1 MADNHL
7 TLYKLIILF
16 MLDRVDFPL
25 TTSQLSQFILDK
37 GYTNYFNFQQAASEL
52 EDAGFIRS
60 EQIRNT
66 TQYHLNSEGKEAL
79 ELFEYKISSAI
90 KDVVYHYF
98 EEEQIHLR
106 NEVEVYA
113 TYYPAKRDEYM
124 VQCTILER
132 GETMLDIKI
141 NVPSLDQA
149 TMICDCWQDKSN
161 DIYEYLVGQLWGSSS
176 SSNSGSSP
184 AI

>member
-1 MADNHL
+1 MADNRL

-37 GYTNYFNFQQAASEL
+37 GYTNYFNFQQAVNEL
-52 EDAGFIRS
+52 EEAGFIHS

-66 TQYHLNSEGKEAL
+66 TQFHLNPDGKEAL
-79 ELFEYKISSAI
+79 DLFDYKLSSAI
-90 KDVVYHYF
+90 KDDVYNYF
-98 EEEQIHLR
+98 AAEKINLR

-132 GETMLDIKI
+132 NETLLDIKI

-149 TMICDCWQDKSN
+149 NMICDTWHEKSN
-161 DIYEYLVGQLWGSSS
+161 DIYEYLVQQLWGI
-176 SSNSGSSP
+176 GEGEV
-184 AI
+184 

>member
-1 MADNHL
+1 MSDNHL

-37 GYTNYFNFQQAASEL
+37 GYTNYFSFQQALNEL

-60 EQIRNT
+60 ELIRNT
-66 TQYHLNSEGKEAL
+66 TQFHLTPEGKEAL
-79 ELFEYKISSAI
+79 DLFDYKISQAI
-90 KDVVYHYF
+90 KDDVYAYF
-98 EEEQIHLR
+98 QAEKINLR
-106 NEVEVYA
+106 NEVEIYA
-113 TYYPAKRDEYM
+113 TYYPAKRDEYT

-132 GETMLDIKI
+132 KETLLDIKI

-149 TMICDCWQDKSN
+149 TMICDSWQEKSN
-161 DIYEYLVGQLWGSSS
+161 DIYDYLVRQLW
-176 SSNSGSSP
+176 N
-184 AI
+184 

>member
-1 MADNHL
+1 MSDNHL

-37 GYTNYFNFQQAASEL
+37 GYTDYFSFQQAVSEL
-52 EDAGFIRS
+52 EDAEFIRA

-66 TQYHLNSEGKEAL
+66 TQYHLSPEGKEAL
-79 ELFEYKISSAI
+79 DLFEYKISAAI
-90 KDVVYHYF
+90 KDDVYNYF
-98 EEEQIHLR
+98 TAEQIHLR

-113 TYYPAKRDEYM
+113 TYYPAKRQEYM

-132 GETMLDIKI
+132 NETMLDLKI
-141 NVPSLDQA
+141 NVPTLDQA
-149 TMICDCWQDKSN
+149 TMICDTWQEKSN
-161 DIYEYLVGQLWGSSS
+161 DIYQYLVNQLWGAE
-176 SSNSGSSP
+176 N
-184 AI
+184 

>member
-1 MADNHL
+1 MSDNRL

-25 TTSQLSQFILDK
+25 TTSQLSHFILDK
-37 GYTNYFNFQQAASEL
+37 GYTNYFSFQQAVGEL
-52 EDAGFIRS
+52 EEAGFIRS

-66 TQYHLNSEGKEAL
+66 TQFHLTPDGKEAL
-79 ELFEYKISSAI
+79 DLFDYKLSSAI
-90 KDVVYHYF
+90 KDDVYAYF
-98 EEEQIHLR
+98 AAEKINLR

-132 GETMLDIKI
+132 NETLLDIKI

-149 TMICDCWQDKSN
+149 NLICDEWHEKSN
-161 DIYEYLVGQLWGSSS
+161 DIYEYLVEQLWGK
-176 SSNSGSSP
+176 GE
-184 AI
+184 A